1 MGGFNPLDIVAPG
14 LDAVAGVINAKQ
26 ARDAF
31 KNRYQD
37 TVRDMKKA
45 GLNPALAYGQGGGN
59 PQTHDIPELGS
70 SVTKAVGTAASAA
83 QANANME
90 LTKAQTKLLNRQAD
104 ALALKPTLENQLIGA
119 DVTQRGTETQLT
131 KEDIKLR
138 QGQQGLT
145 GAQTAVEQKRLDQM
159 DVAIQGAQLDQAW
172 TRATWEDRFLIL
184 AKQLEK
190 AGLEV
195 TQTSLQNAA
204 LRAGLP
210 KQELLGNAATGAQQL
225 LETLANPSGPDGGRT
240 MSEIFHDAWNK
251 YLHQRNQQMHPRGAK

>member
-1 MGGFNPLDIVAPG
+1 MKFNPLDLVAPA
-14 LDAVAGVINAKQ
+14 LDAVTGAINAKQ

-31 KNRYQD
+31 KTRYQD
-37 TVRDMKKA
+37 TVTDMKKA

-59 PQTHDIPELGS
+59 PQTHDIPELGGS
-70 SVTKAVGTAASAA
+70 LTKAVGTAASAA

-119 DVTQRGTETQLT
+119 DVTQRGTETALT

-145 GAQTAVEQKRLDQM
+145 GAQTAVEQKRLDQI
-159 DVAIQGAQLDQAW
+159 DLAISQATLDQAW
-172 TRATWEDRFLIL
+172 QTTTWQTRLDLL
-184 AKQLEK
+184 AKELNK
-190 AGLEV
+190 AGVDITTGNL
-195 TQTSLQNAA
+195 TNAA

-210 KQELLGNAATGAQQL
+210 RKQLEGAAATGARDLIQRSKDAFPTPQQIG
-225 LETLANPSGPDGGRT
+225 AGIQDDINR
-240 MSEIFHDAWNK
+240 IVHWWNQHSRSPK
-251 YLHQRNQQMHPRGAK
+251 